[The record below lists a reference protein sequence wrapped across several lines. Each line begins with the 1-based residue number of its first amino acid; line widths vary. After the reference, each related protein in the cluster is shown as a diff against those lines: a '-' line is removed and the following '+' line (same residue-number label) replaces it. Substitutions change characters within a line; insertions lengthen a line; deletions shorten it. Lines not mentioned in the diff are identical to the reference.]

1 MKRRARAQVRESL
14 YQALG
19 IIASQAA
26 GFFAAGAD
34 VRALWAPAL
43 VGSLEH
49 MPMTHVRI
57 LIRHV
62 MLPLCRH
69 CPPAHRR
76 APALQA
82 AGYQVICSACLVSP
96 CAPHRGVPAMSAAAA
111 EQCRA
116 SQLRQ

>member
-1 MKRRARAQVRESL
+1 VPREQGRRRASRLCAHGAPRARAQVRESL

-34 VRALWAPAL
+34 ARALWAPAL

-76 APALQA
+76 ALSPARSRRSGDPL
-82 AGYQVICSACLVSP
+82 CLP
-96 CAPHRGVPAMSAAAA
+96 CKSN
-111 EQCRA
+111 
-116 SQLRQ
+116 S